1 MGDPFRRWVAG
12 TTRLPIRRAGN
23 NMAKHSKRFR
33 ALKEKVEKG
42 KAYPLSEA
50 VALVKESGSVKFD
63 AGVELHIRT
72 GIDVKQSD
80 QNARGTLTLPH
91 GSGKKQKI
99 AAITANPE
107 AAKKAGAEMAGG
119 EELIKEIAAGKIGF
133 DVLVAEPAF
142 MPKLAPVAKIL
153 GPRGLM
159 PSPKNGTVA
168 PDVTKAIAELSAGK
182 MAFKNDNTGNIHL
195 LVGRVSFSPEQLSEN
210 ITTAYAAIKAA
221 KPAAVKGTFI
231 RNTTLAAT
239 MGPGIRVEL

>member
-1 MGDPFRRWVAG
+1 
-12 TTRLPIRRAGN
+12 
-23 NMAKHSKRFR
+23 MAKHSKRFR
-33 ALKEKVEKG
+33 ALKEKVGQG
-42 KAYPLSEA
+42 KSYPLAEA
-50 VALVKESGSVKFD
+50 VALLKESGNVKFN
-63 AGVELHIRT
+63 AGVELHIHT

-80 QNARGTLTLPH
+80 QGVRGTVNLPH

-107 AAKKAGAEMAGG
+107 AAKKAGAEAAGG
-119 EELIKEIAAGKIGF
+119 EEFIKEIAGGRMDF

-159 PSPKNGTVA
+159 PSPKNGTTS

-182 MAFKNDNTGNIHL
+182 MAFKNDDTGNIHL
-195 LVGRVSFSPEQLSEN
+195 LVGRVSFSPEQLKEN
-210 ITTAYAAIKAA
+210 IQAAYAAIKAA

-231 RNTTLAAT
+231 QNVTLAAS
-239 MGPGIRVEL
+239 MGPGIRVEM